1 MYLGL
6 ISEKLDE
13 WIKNNIFCVVHNIFH
28 SLSSF
33 FIFFLLFSNTQDAH
47 SILVRPAADV
57 VQSGKLEDVNHDVQL
72 YSADDQVLDL
82 SLASRSSPGSPACHF
97 FARLSRRSS
106 ALLNCSSTHSLLLL
120 SPANSDWEGRWS
132 QSSSHRHAT
141 STYALWEFTWKC
153 WSCLSLV
160 CSFVEY

>member
-82 SLASRSSPGSPACHF
+82 SLASRSSPGSPPATFLQDSPGVLRPSWTALQPTPSCFFPLLIQIGRVVGPKAPRIGTLLRHTHF
-97 FARLSRRSS
+97 ESS
-106 ALLNCSSTHSLLLL
+106 LESVDLAY
-120 SPANSDWEGRWS
+120 PWS
-132 QSSSHRHAT
+132 APS
-141 STYALWEFTWKC
+141 
-153 WSCLSLV
+153 
-160 CSFVEY
+160 